1 MRRAL
6 PLFLTAAVVATTGC
20 DAFREGFAKGRDAA
34 IDKKLAEVSAEMNKT
49 LPMMVD
55 KDTQLDNAV
64 AMPGKVLQYNYTLVA
79 ISASQVD
86 TARLDEA
93 FKPTLLN
100 KVKTTPDMKP
110 LREAGVTF
118 IYNYRDKDGVMIVRY
133 EFGPKDYNG

>member
-20 DAFREGFAKGRDAA
+20 DAFKEGFAKGRDAA
-34 IDKKLAEVSAEMNKT
+34 IDKKLAEVASEMNKT

-55 KDTQLDNAV
+55 KDTQLDNAA

-79 ISASQVD
+79 IQAAQVD
-86 TARLDEA
+86 TARLEQT

-100 KVKTTPDMKP
+100 KVKTTPEMAP
-110 LREAGVTF
+110 LRDAGVTF
-118 IYNYRDKDGVMIVRY
+118 VYNYRDKSGVMIVRY